1 MLETP
6 KERIELLKIGIT
18 GKTIE
23 RLYIVNNNIKMI
35 HTPMLFELTEIESG
49 LPEKVESNLI
59 SLGKIA
65 TCL

>member
-6 KERIELLKIGIT
+6 KERTELLKIGIT

-23 RLYIVNNNIKMI
+23 RLYIVNNNIKII
-35 HTPMLFELTEIESG
+35 HTPMLFELAEIESD
-49 LPEKVESNLI
+49 LPEKVQGSQI
-59 SLGKIA
+59 SFRVA